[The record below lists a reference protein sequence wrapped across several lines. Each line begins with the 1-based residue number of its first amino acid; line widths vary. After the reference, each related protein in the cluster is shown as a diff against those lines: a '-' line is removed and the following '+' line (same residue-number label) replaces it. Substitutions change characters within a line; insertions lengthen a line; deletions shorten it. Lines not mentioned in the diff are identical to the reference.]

1 MGNQPI
7 KIPNLRNPEERDAWR
22 RDTFC
27 TFPESAGD
35 MLVSNNVHEQID
47 IPDEVFDE
55 VRRRWEA
62 GEPG

>member
-1 MGNQPI
+1 
-7 KIPNLRNPEERDAWR
+7 
-22 RDTFC
+22 
-27 TFPESAGD
+27 